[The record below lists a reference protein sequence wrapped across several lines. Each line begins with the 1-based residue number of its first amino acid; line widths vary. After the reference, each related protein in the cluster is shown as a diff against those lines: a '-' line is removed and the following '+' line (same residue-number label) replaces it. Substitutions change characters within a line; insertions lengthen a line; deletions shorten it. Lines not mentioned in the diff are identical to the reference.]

1 MSLSDVLAAAL
12 PALHHYQQ
20 AEVEHSDWE
29 APPGPYIVHQPPAA
43 RPVARRLPGKARAL
57 DRTWIFRC
65 VNNNAA
71 GAALN
76 AQQVVDALD
85 GTRVGQSVVRASVSQ
100 STPTADPTMTSGY
113 RWSVTVEA
121 TFRLPRGVSP

>member
-1 MSLSDVLAAAL
+1 MTLSTVLAAAL
-12 PALHHYQQ
+12 PSLTHFAQG
-20 AEVEHSDWE
+20 EVEHADWA
-29 APPGPYIVHQPPAA
+29 APPGPYVIHQPPAA
-43 RPVARRLPGKARAL
+43 RPVGRRIPGKARAL

-76 AQQVVDALD
+76 AQQGVDVLD
-85 GTRVGQSVVRASVSQ
+85 GLRVGQAVVRAEVPQ
-100 STPTADPTMTSGY
+100 STPFADPTMTAGY

-121 TFRLPRGVSP
+121 SFRLPRGATP